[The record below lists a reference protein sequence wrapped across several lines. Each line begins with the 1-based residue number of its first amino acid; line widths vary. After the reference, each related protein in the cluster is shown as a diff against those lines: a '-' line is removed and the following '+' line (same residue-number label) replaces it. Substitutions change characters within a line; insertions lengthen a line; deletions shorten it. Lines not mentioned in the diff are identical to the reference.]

1 MQNQLPKLS
10 LLRRLRLALLAPT
23 AIPLLAERINLQAER
38 IAGLER
44 QLYACRQVLDATVLE
59 RNRYASAFDRACHD
73 LLLLK
78 KQRCHEK
85 QQLRTWITRCTHSRP
100 SEN

>member
-10 LLRRLRLALLAPT
+10 LLRQLRLAILAPK
-23 AIPLLAERINLQAER
+23 AMPLLAERLNLQAER
-38 IAGLER
+38 IASLEC
-44 QLYACRQVLDATVLE
+44 QLAACRQVLATTVAE